1 MEDHFRYARTTFK
14 CFGFTSQAAK
24 NKPYLSKPEGGALN
38 NWGGG
43 YWTKHLPCTTKEVKS
58 MLSCFHLGAYLTS
71 RYHAFFTKN
80 KANKQAITTTKRPKK
95 KKNLKALLLGKRK
108 CFGLYYCQHK
118 GKLICDRK
126 LATRRPDKCKFR
138 FTYSMFRKLFK
149 ILTRRYR
156 KCEKAKTPILRVL
169 TTQCLFWHN

>member
-58 MLSCFHLGAYLTS
+58 MLSCFHLGAHLTS

-80 KANKQAITTTKRPKK
+80 QTNKQAITTIKKTKIKK
-95 KKNLKALLLGKRK
+95 SES
-108 CFGLYYCQHK
+108 
-118 GKLICDRK
+118 
-126 LATRRPDKCKFR
+126 TP
-138 FTYSMFRKLFK
+138 FRKTEMLWSVLLSK
-149 ILTRRYR
+149 QGQINLWQ
-156 KCEKAKTPILRVL
+156 KASNTKTWKV
-169 TTQCLFWHN
+169 